1 VCSIA
6 AAFAREPFFRPGKA
20 TVLAWMSGH
29 DIIVVPVAD
38 YQPPVT
44 EPLDPAK
51 VQDLTHVY
59 GAIYRRFWFPHY
71 GVADYSFRYPYRN
84 KTNVYSARVRYDW
97 SIRPGWIARTP
108 ESVTIVGPKNR
119 TVP

>member
-51 VQDLTHVY
+51 VQDLTHDS
-59 GAIYRRFWFPHY
+59 G
-71 GVADYSFRYPYRN
+71 FRI
-84 KTNVYSARVRYDW
+84 T
-97 SIRPGWIARTP
+97 
-108 ESVTIVGPKNR
+108 E
-119 TVP
+119 